1 MNFSVLLSLYI
12 KESSDNLNAA
22 LTSIWTNQTIRPSE
36 IIIVQDGPIT
46 NELSNCL
53 QKWENNLNNILKII
67 ILQNNLGL
75 GLALNEGLKH
85 CSFEWVF
92 RMDTDDIATNDRFEK
107 QINFIQ
113 TNPDIDLLGGQIIE
127 FNNLVDDTNKIK
139 KVPITTDAIKK
150 FAAYRCPFNHMTVA
164 YKKSII
170 LNLGGYQHH
179 LYMEDYNLWLRVI
192 SNGYLIANLN
202 DVILYARTGNGMH
215 GRRKGLNYI
224 KSELRLASLKIE
236 LGLQNMINAYFVFTL
251 RSSARLIPTKW
262 LSKFYN
268 IFLRKNFSK

>member
-1 MNFSVLLSLYI
+1 
-12 KESSDNLNAA
+12 
-22 LTSIWTNQTIRPSE
+22 
-36 IIIVQDGPIT
+36 
-46 NELSNCL
+46 
-53 QKWENNLNNILKII
+53 
-67 ILQNNLGL
+67 
-75 GLALNEGLKH
+75 
-85 CSFEWVF
+85 
-92 RMDTDDIATNDRFEK
+92 
-107 QINFIQ
+107 
-113 TNPDIDLLGGQIIE
+113 
-127 FNNLVDDTNKIK
+127 
-139 KVPITTDAIKK
+139 
-150 FAAYRCPFNHMTVA
+150 MTVA